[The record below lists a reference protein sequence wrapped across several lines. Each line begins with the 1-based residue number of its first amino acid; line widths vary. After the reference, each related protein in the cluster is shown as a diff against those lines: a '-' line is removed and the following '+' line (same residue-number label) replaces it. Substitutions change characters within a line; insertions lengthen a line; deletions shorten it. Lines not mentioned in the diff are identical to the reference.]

1 MFAGRAVGADGG
13 IDIGVEGLFCRRALS
28 VACFSSVPRSGFKRA
43 PREGRLSEMKQLD
56 ASPTTITTPPPSA
69 EQFPLA
75 LRRVAI
81 DTYRENVAY
90 LHRDCAIY
98 RAEGFQ
104 ALAKVEVRANGRQ
117 VLATLNVV
125 DDPRIVRCDE
135 IGLSMDAFAQLGVAN
150 GHPARVSQAEP
161 PSSIPALHRKIAGE
175 RLTRDDFRAVV
186 RDIAEHRYSK
196 IELTAFVVASN
207 QGELDR
213 EEVYFLTEAMADV
226 GQRLDWHE
234 RVVVDKH
241 CIGGIP
247 GNRTSMLVVPIVAA
261 HGMLCPKTSS
271 RAITS
276 PAGTADTM
284 EVLTEVELPVERLLE
299 IVREHRGCIAWGGTA
314 QLSPA
319 DDVLISVERPLSIDS
334 PGQMVA
340 SILSKKVAAGSTH
353 LLLDIPLGPTA
364 KVRSMP
370 EAQRLR
376 RLFEFV
382 ARRMNLSI
390 DVVITDGRQPIGAG
404 IGPALEA
411 RDVMRVLENDPR
423 APNDLRQKALRLA
436 GRMLEFDPDV
446 RGGDGFAI
454 ARDILDSGRALA
466 KMDAIIRAQG
476 AKPFDHNTPQ
486 LARLSFEV
494 LADADGVV
502 IAIDN
507 HQLARIARI
516 AGAPKVQGAGVDLL
530 RKLGDAV
537 ERGSVLYRVHADY
550 AADLEFAR
558 QACLRATA
566 YSIGSADEVP
576 RLFVE
581 F

>member
-1 MFAGRAVGADGG
+1 M
-13 IDIGVEGLFCRRALS
+13 EN
-28 VACFSSVPRSGFKRA
+28 
-43 PREGRLSEMKQLD
+43 
-56 ASPTTITTPPPSA
+56 TPPIVTSGCECA
-69 EQFPLA
+69 EATLQLH
-75 LRRVAI
+75 RVAI

-90 LHRDCAIY
+90 LHRDCAVY

-104 ALAKVEVRANGRQ
+104 ALSKVEVRANGRRI
-117 VLATLNVV
+117 LASLNVV
-125 DDPRIVRCDE
+125 DDPAIVDCGQL
-135 IGLSMDAFAQLGVAN
+135 GLSEDAFAQLGVDN
-150 GHPARVSQAEP
+150 GHPASICQAEP
-161 PSSIPALHRKIAGE
+161 PASIPALHRKIAGE
-175 RLTRDDFRAVV
+175 RLEREDFRGIV
-186 RDIAEHRYSK
+186 RDIAAHRYSK
-196 IELTAFVVASN
+196 IELTAFVVACN

-213 EEVYFLTEAMADV
+213 EEVYFLSDAMTRV
-226 GQRLDWHE
+226 GRRLDWHE
-234 RVVVDKH
+234 HPVVDKH

-284 EVLTEVELPVERLLE
+284 EVLANVELPFARLEE
-299 IVREHRGCIAWGGTA
+299 IVREHRGCLAWGGTSE
-314 QLSPA
+314 LSPA
-319 DDVLISVERPLSIDS
+319 DDVLIAVERPLSIDS

-353 LLLDIPLGPTA
+353 LVLDIPVGPTA

-376 RLFEFV
+376 KLFEFV
-382 ARRMNLSI
+382 AARMGLTL
-390 DVVITDGRQPIGAG
+390 DVVITDGRQPVGSG
-404 IGPALEA
+404 IGPVLEA
-411 RDVMRVLENDPR
+411 RDVMRVLESDPR

-466 KMDAIIRAQG
+466 KMEAIIAAQG
-476 AKPFDHNTPQ
+476 GRGFDHNAPA
-486 LARLSFEV
+486 LAPLSFEV
-494 LADADGVV
+494 VAEQGGVV
-502 IAIDN
+502 VAIDN
-507 HQLARIARI
+507 LQLARIARL

-530 RKLGDAV
+530 HKLG
-537 ERGSVLYRVHADY
+537 ERVAAGAPLYRVY
-550 AADLEFAR
+550 AAFPADLEFAR
-558 QACLRATA
+558 QASQRSAGFA
-566 YSIGSADEVP
+566 IGAAEELSH
-576 RLFVE
+576 LFVE